1 MNQEDIVN
9 LESNLC
15 LLYAIFNALQTM
27 ALKQKFSC
35 NNIRSQ
41 EFITFIQKLK
51 STEVTMPNCYSER
64 DMLQNLKHLQTT
76 GRIKTFAWKRIRTN
90 GATRTTKLPQRKRKY
105 SFSLNIV
112 QQSKIG
118 IS

>member
-9 LESNLC
+9 LENNLC
-15 LLYAIFNALQTM
+15 LLYAIFNALRSM
-27 ALKQKFSC
+27 ALKQRFSS

-41 EFITFIQKLK
+41 EFINFIQKLK
-51 STEVTMPNCYSER
+51 STEVTMPNGYSER

-76 GRIKTFAWKRIRTN
+76 GRIKTFAWKRIKTN
-90 GATRTTKLPQRKRKY
+90 RATRSTKLPQRKRKY
-105 SFSLNIV
+105 LFSLDIV
-112 QQSKIG
+112 QQNKIG